1 MSLEI
6 IMALQKQ
13 AKTINK
19 HQVKAVVDYLNTT
32 RNPHRNKLM
41 FYLSLYAGLRA
52 IEIAKLTWAM
62 VLRSDGSLDD
72 YIRLTNIASKGKT
85 GGRIIPVHRKLCICI
100 AEWLTEL
107 GGNPS
112 PDAFI
117 ITTERGNQTTAQ
129 VITNFFHHTYK
140 KLGYEGC
147 SGHSGRRTFA
157 DNVLR
162 KIGEVGGTIVEVKEL
177 MGHSSVATTQRYIT
191 YNKKSADAVM
201 KLI

>member
-1 MSLEI
+1 
-6 IMALQKQ
+6 MALQKQ

-32 RNPHRNKLM
+32 RNPYRNKLM
-41 FYLSLYAGLRA
+41 FHLSVYAGLRA
-52 IEIAKLTWAM
+52 VEIAKLKWGM
-62 VLRSDGSLDD
+62 VLKSDGSLDD
-72 YIRLTNIASKGKT
+72 CISLTNIASKGKT
-85 GGRIIPVHRKLCICI
+85 GGRVIPTHKKLYICLT
-100 AEWLTEL
+100 EWLAEL
-107 GGNPS
+107 GCNPY
-112 PDAFI
+112 PDAHI

-129 VITNFFHHTYK
+129 VITNFFHQTYK

-191 YNKKSADAVM
+191 YNEKSAAAVM
-201 KLI
+201 RLI